1 MCHPS
6 FIQVTAWCNGRK
18 AMKYLEMIGIDSE
31 GTEVNL
37 QLPLDMEAAE
47 IVIALRW
54 YFDNG
59 YTLRGNNAMVS
70 A

>member
-1 MCHPS
+1 
-6 FIQVTAWCNGRK
+6 
-18 AMKYLEMIGIDSE
+18 MKYLEMIGIDSE